1 MVLPVYRIALCALLA
16 GVSLSACG
24 VQTRE
29 GSAEKKYVRICV
41 QYIDAKYENAE
52 ALCRCQW
59 DGIRAEVPK
68 KDREEF
74 FFKLTAGR
82 RFETKASRMVDR
94 IAAECLEKLGPRPV
108 D

>member
-1 MVLPVYRIALCALLA
+1 MVSSTNRIAVFVVLA
-16 GVSLSACG
+16 GASLAACG
-24 VQTRE
+24 IDTRE
-29 GSAEKKYVRICV
+29 TTAEKKYVKVCI
-41 QYIDAKYENAE
+41 QYIDEKYENAD

-59 DGIRAEVPK
+59 EGIRAEVPK

-94 IAAECLEKLGPRPV
+94 IARQCLNEMGDGK
-108 D
+108 